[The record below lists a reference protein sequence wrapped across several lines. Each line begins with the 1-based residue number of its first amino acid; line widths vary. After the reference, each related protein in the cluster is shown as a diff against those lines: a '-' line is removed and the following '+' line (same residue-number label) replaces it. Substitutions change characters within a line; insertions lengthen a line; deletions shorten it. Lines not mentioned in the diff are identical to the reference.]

1 MRKEIDIH
9 VSCDEVL
16 KVKPKTIIYTRVQ
29 RGNEENFDSSYG
41 AAPTQDEVAFS
52 AHAIIRDEIPI
63 AGGAY
68 KLIDENEVYLNPL
81 ELQSPNPTPTSTLPR
96 LCTINRYLNKAT
108 ITPINNTEDQERTT
122 NYILLLSQ
130 EQDDQARNKLQHKCE
145 KEPETARKENCPS
158 RRTTAGARC
167 RWYRQRIPLL
177 TEFSIRDR
185 RSLSPPPSN
194 SFNEERE
201 VCRVEQSP
209 ERGVDD
215 TAGAWVSTRNRRISV
230 VDGVSH
236 RTAQPPTVNTAFSST
251 AHGRFQSPEPVGA
264 FCCQNWVAAS
274 IRH

>member
-1 MRKEIDIH
+1 M
-9 VSCDEVL
+9 
-16 KVKPKTIIYTRVQ
+16 
-29 RGNEENFDSSYG
+29 
-41 AAPTQDEVAFS
+41 
-52 AHAIIRDEIPI
+52 
-63 AGGAY
+63 
-68 KLIDENEVYLNPL
+68 
-81 ELQSPNPTPTSTLPR
+81 TPPESGFLLGLPR
-96 LCTINRYLNKAT
+96 FL
-108 ITPINNTEDQERTT
+108 
-122 NYILLLSQ
+122 LLLSSPLGTAKAFSPSNCYNE
-130 EQDDQARNKLQHKCE
+130 EQREVCRIEQPPERGIIDAARE
-145 KEPETARKENCPS
+145 
-158 RRTTAGARC
+158 
-167 RWYRQRIPLL
+167 WIPLL

-251 AHGRFQSPEPVGA
+251 AHGRFQSLEPVGA